1 MNNIIISGFSDEID
15 KCFDTQLKTV
25 TNLGMEYICL
35 RSADG
40 KGIAE
45 YTLKDFKASLMPQLE
60 KYNVKVSSLG
70 SPIGKIKIDDEEGF
84 QKQLAQLD
92 TLCRIAKEVNCRYIR
107 VFSFYIPEG
116 DDFSKYS
123 SEVIRKLSIF
133 VEIAKKYEI
142 TLIHEN
148 EKDIYG
154 DLKERCLEILKAINS
169 PYFKAAFDFANFVQC
184 GEDTKVCYE
193 LLKDFVAYIHIKD
206 AVSSDNDNVPCGTGE
221 GKIEEILRQAI
232 KENGY
237 EGFLTLEP
245 HLVIFDSLKD
255 LEIKDTSEIIKEA
268 KAKDGADG
276 YRIQY
281 EALTNILNNI
291 K

>member
-15 KCFDTQLKTV
+15 KCFDTQLKTA

-45 YTLKDFKASLMPQLE
+45 YTLEEFKSSLMPQLE

-84 QKQLAQLD
+84 QKQLDQLD
-92 TLCRIAKEVNCRYIR
+92 TLCKIAKEVNCRYIR

-123 SEVIRKLSIF
+123 SEVIRKLSKF
-133 VEIAKKYEI
+133 VEIAKQYEI

-154 DLKERCLEILKAINS
+154 DLKERCLEILKAIDS
-169 PYFKAAFDFANFVQC
+169 PYFRAAFDFANFVQC

-193 LLKDFVAYIHIKD
+193 LLKDFIAYIHIKD

-232 KENGY
+232 KEDGY

-291 K
+291 N

>member
-1 MNNIIISGFSDEID
+1 MNKIIISGFSEEID
-15 KCFDTQLKTV
+15 KCFDTQLKTA
-25 TNLGMEYICL
+25 TTLGMDHICL

-45 YTLKDFKASLMPQLE
+45 YTLEEFKSSLMPQLS
-60 KYNVKVSSLG
+60 KYGVKVSSLG
-70 SPIGKIKIDDEEGF
+70 SPIVKVKIDDEEGF
-84 QKQLAQLD
+84 EKQLAQLH
-92 TLCRIAKEVNCRYIR
+92 TLCQIAKEVNCKYIR

-116 DDFSKYS
+116 DDFTKYT
-123 SEVIRKLSIF
+123 SEVIRKLTQF
-133 VEIAKKYEI
+133 VDIAAKYEI
-142 TLIHEN
+142 VLIHEN

-154 DLKERCLEILKAINS
+154 DLKERCLEILSTINS

-184 GEDTKVCYE
+184 GEDTKVCYD

-221 GKIEEILRQAI
+221 GKIAEILRQAI
-232 KENGY
+232 VEDGY

-281 EALTNILNNI
+281 EALTNILHNI
-291 K
+291 

>member
-1 MNNIIISGFSDEID
+1 MNKIIISGFSDEID
-15 KCFDTQLKTV
+15 KCFDTQLKTA
-25 TNLGMEYICL
+25 TTLGMDHICL

-45 YTLKDFKASLMPQLE
+45 YTLEEFKSALMPQLD

-70 SPIGKIKIDDEEGF
+70 SPIGKVKIDDEEGF
-84 QKQLAQLD
+84 KKQLEQLH
-92 TLCRIAKEVNCRYIR
+92 TLCQIAKEVNCKYIR

-116 DDFSKYS
+116 DDFTKYT
-123 SEVIRKLSIF
+123 SEVIRKLTQF
-133 VEIAKKYEI
+133 VDIAAQYEI
-142 TLIHEN
+142 VLIHEN

-154 DLKERCLEILKAINS
+154 DIKERCLEILSTINS

-184 GEDTKVCYE
+184 GEDTKVCYD

-221 GKIEEILRQAI
+221 GKIAEILRQAI
-232 KENGY
+232 KEESY

-291 K
+291 

>member
-1 MNNIIISGFSDEID
+1 MNKIIISGFSDEID
-15 KCFDTQLKTV
+15 KCFDTQLKTA
-25 TNLGMEYICL
+25 TTLGMDHICL

-45 YTLKDFKASLMPQLE
+45 YTLEEFKSSLMPQLD

-70 SPIGKIKIDDEEGF
+70 SPIGKVKIDDEEGF
-84 QKQLAQLD
+84 KKQLEQLH
-92 TLCRIAKEVNCRYIR
+92 TLCQIAKEVNCKYIR

-116 DDFSKYS
+116 DDFTKYT
-123 SEVIRKLSIF
+123 SEVIRKLTQF
-133 VEIAKKYEI
+133 VDIAAQYEI
-142 TLIHEN
+142 VLIHEN

-154 DLKERCLEILKAINS
+154 DIKERCLEILSTINS

-184 GEDTKVCYE
+184 GEDTKACYD

-221 GKIEEILRQAI
+221 GKIAEILRQAI
-232 KENGY
+232 KEDDY

-276 YRIQY
+276 YRIHY

-291 K
+291 

>member
-1 MNNIIISGFSDEID
+1 MNKIIISGFSDEID
-15 KCFDTQLKTV
+15 KCFDTQLKTA
-25 TNLGMEYICL
+25 TTLGMDHICL

-45 YTLKDFKASLMPQLE
+45 YTLEEFKSALMPQLD

-70 SPIGKIKIDDEEGF
+70 SPIGKVKIDDEEGF
-84 QKQLAQLD
+84 KKQLEQLH
-92 TLCRIAKEVNCRYIR
+92 TLCQIAKEVNCKYIR

-116 DDFSKYS
+116 DDFTKYT
-123 SEVIRKLSIF
+123 SEVIRKLTQF
-133 VEIAKKYEI
+133 VDIAAQYEI
-142 TLIHEN
+142 VLIHEN

-154 DLKERCLEILKAINS
+154 DIKERCLEILSTINS

-184 GEDTKVCYE
+184 GEDTKACYD

-221 GKIEEILRQAI
+221 GKIAEILRQAI
-232 KENGY
+232 KEDDY

-291 K
+291 

>member
-1 MNNIIISGFSDEID
+1 
-15 KCFDTQLKTV
+15 
-25 TNLGMEYICL
+25 
-35 RSADG
+35 
-40 KGIAE
+40 
-45 YTLKDFKASLMPQLE
+45 MPQLD

-70 SPIGKIKIDDEEGF
+70 SPIGKVKIDDEEGF
-84 QKQLAQLD
+84 KKQLEQLH
-92 TLCRIAKEVNCRYIR
+92 TLCQIAKEVNCKYIR

-116 DDFSKYS
+116 DDFTKYT
-123 SEVIRKLSIF
+123 SEVIRKLTQF
-133 VEIAKKYEI
+133 VDIAAQYEI
-142 TLIHEN
+142 VLIHEN

-154 DLKERCLEILKAINS
+154 DIKERCLEILSTINS

-184 GEDTKVCYE
+184 GEDTKACYD

-221 GKIEEILRQAI
+221 GKIAEILRQAI
-232 KENGY
+232 KEDDY

-291 K
+291 

>member
-1 MNNIIISGFSDEID
+1 MNKIIISGFSDEID
-15 KCFDTQLKTV
+15 KCFDTQLKTA
-25 TNLGMEYICL
+25 TTLGMDHICL

-45 YTLKDFKASLMPQLE
+45 YTLEEFKSALMPQLS
-60 KYNVKVSSLG
+60 KYDVKVSSLG
-70 SPIGKIKIDDEEGF
+70 SPIGKVKIDDEEGF
-84 QKQLAQLD
+84 EKQLAQLH
-92 TLCRIAKEVNCRYIR
+92 TLCQIAKEVNCKYIR

-116 DDFSKYS
+116 DDFTKYT
-123 SEVIRKLSIF
+123 SEVIRKLTQF
-133 VEIAKKYEI
+133 VDIAAKYEI
-142 TLIHEN
+142 VLIHEN

-154 DLKERCLEILKAINS
+154 DLKERCLEILSTINS

-184 GEDTKVCYE
+184 GEDTKVCYD

-221 GKIEEILRQAI
+221 GKIAEILRQAI
-232 KENGY
+232 KEDGY

-291 K
+291 

>member
-1 MNNIIISGFSDEID
+1 MNKIIISGFSDEID
-15 KCFDTQLKTV
+15 KCFDTQLKTA
-25 TNLGMEYICL
+25 TTLGMDHICL

-45 YTLKDFKASLMPQLE
+45 YTLEEFKSALMPQLD

-70 SPIGKIKIDDEEGF
+70 SPIGKVKIDDEEGF
-84 QKQLAQLD
+84 KKQLEQLH
-92 TLCRIAKEVNCRYIR
+92 TLCQIAKEVNCKYIR

-116 DDFSKYS
+116 DDFTKYT
-123 SEVIRKLSIF
+123 SEVIRKLTQF
-133 VEIAKKYEI
+133 VDIAAQYEI
-142 TLIHEN
+142 VLIHEN

-154 DLKERCLEILKAINS
+154 DIKERCLEILSTINS

-184 GEDTKVCYE
+184 GEDTKVCYD

-221 GKIEEILRQAI
+221 GKIAEILRQAI
-232 KENGY
+232 KEDGY

-291 K
+291 

>member
-1 MNNIIISGFSDEID
+1 MNKIIISGFSDEID
-15 KCFDTQLKTV
+15 KCFDTQLKTA
-25 TNLGMEYICL
+25 TTLGMDHICL

-45 YTLKDFKASLMPQLE
+45 YTLEEFKSSLMPQLD

-70 SPIGKIKIDDEEGF
+70 SPIGKVKIDDEEGF
-84 QKQLAQLD
+84 KKQLEQLH
-92 TLCRIAKEVNCRYIR
+92 TLCQIAKEVNCKYIR

-116 DDFSKYS
+116 DDFTKYT
-123 SEVIRKLSIF
+123 SEVIRKLTQF
-133 VEIAKKYEI
+133 VDIAAQYEI
-142 TLIHEN
+142 VLIHEN

-154 DLKERCLEILKAINS
+154 DIKERCLEILSTINS

-184 GEDTKVCYE
+184 GEDTKACYD

-221 GKIEEILRQAI
+221 GKIAEILRQAI
-232 KENGY
+232 KEDDY

-291 K
+291 

>member
-1 MNNIIISGFSDEID
+1 MNKIIISGFSDEID
-15 KCFDTQLKTV
+15 KCFDTQLKTA
-25 TNLGMEYICL
+25 TTLGMDHICL

-45 YTLKDFKASLMPQLE
+45 YTLEEFKSALMPQLD

-70 SPIGKIKIDDEEGF
+70 SPIGKVKIDDEEGF
-84 QKQLAQLD
+84 KKQLEQLH
-92 TLCRIAKEVNCRYIR
+92 TLCQIAKEVNCKYIR

-116 DDFSKYS
+116 DDFTKYT
-123 SEVIRKLSIF
+123 SEVIRKLTQF
-133 VEIAKKYEI
+133 VDIAAQYEI
-142 TLIHEN
+142 VLIHEN

-154 DLKERCLEILKAINS
+154 DIKERCLEILSTINS

-184 GEDTKVCYE
+184 GEDTKVCYD

-221 GKIEEILRQAI
+221 GKIAEILRQAI
-232 KENGY
+232 EEDGY

-291 K
+291 

>member
-1 MNNIIISGFSDEID
+1 MNKIIISGFSDEID
-15 KCFDTQLKTV
+15 KCFDIQLKTA
-25 TNLGMEYICL
+25 TTLGMDHICL

-45 YTLKDFKASLMPQLE
+45 YTLEEFKSALMPQLD

-70 SPIGKIKIDDEEGF
+70 SPIGKVKIDDEEGF
-84 QKQLAQLD
+84 EKQLEQLH
-92 TLCRIAKEVNCRYIR
+92 TLCQIAKEVNCKYIR

-116 DDFSKYS
+116 DDFTKYT
-123 SEVIRKLSIF
+123 SEVIRKLTQF
-133 VEIAKKYEI
+133 VDIAAKYEI
-142 TLIHEN
+142 VLIHEN

-154 DLKERCLEILKAINS
+154 DLKERCLEILSTINS

-184 GEDTKVCYE
+184 GEDTKVCYD

-221 GKIEEILRQAI
+221 GKIAEILRQAI
-232 KENGY
+232 KEDGY

-291 K
+291 

>member
-1 MNNIIISGFSDEID
+1 MNKIIISGFSDEID
-15 KCFDTQLKTV
+15 KCFDIQLQTV
-25 TNLGMEYICL
+25 TKLGMEYICL

-45 YTLKDFKASLMPQLE
+45 YTLEEFKNTLMPQLD
-60 KYNVKVSSLG
+60 KYQVKVSSLG
-70 SPIGKIKIDDEEGF
+70 SPIGKVKIDDEEGF
-84 QKQLAQLD
+84 EKQLNQLH
-92 TLCRIAKEVNCRYIR
+92 TLCQMAKEVNCKYIR

-116 DDFSKYS
+116 DDFTKYT
-123 SEVIRKLSIF
+123 EKVIRKLTQF
-133 VEIAKKYEI
+133 VDIAAQYEI
-142 TLIHEN
+142 VLIHEN

-154 DLKERCLEILKAINS
+154 DTKERCLEILTAINS

-184 GEDTKVCYE
+184 GEDTQVCYE
-193 LLKDFVAYIHIKD
+193 LLKEFVAYIHIKD

-221 GKIEEILRQAI
+221 GKIAEILRQAI
-232 KENGY
+232 VEDCY

-281 EALTNILNNI
+281 EALTNILKNI
-291 K
+291 

>member
-1 MNNIIISGFSDEID
+1 MNKIIISGFSDEID
-15 KCFDTQLKTV
+15 KCFDTQLKTA
-25 TNLGMEYICL
+25 TTLGMDHICL

-45 YTLKDFKASLMPQLE
+45 YTLEEFKSALMPQLS
-60 KYNVKVSSLG
+60 KYDVKVSSLG
-70 SPIGKIKIDDEEGF
+70 SPIGKVKIDDEEGF
-84 QKQLAQLD
+84 EKQLTQLH
-92 TLCRIAKEVNCRYIR
+92 TLCQIAKEVNCKYIR

-116 DDFSKYS
+116 DDFTKYT
-123 SEVIRKLSIF
+123 SEVIRKLTQF
-133 VEIAKKYEI
+133 VDIAAKYEI
-142 TLIHEN
+142 VLIHEN

-154 DLKERCLEILKAINS
+154 DIKERCLEILTEVNS

-184 GEDTKVCYE
+184 GEDTKVCYD

-221 GKIEEILRQAI
+221 GKIAEILRQAI
-232 KENGY
+232 VEDGY

-291 K
+291 

>member
-1 MNNIIISGFSDEID
+1 MNKIIISGFSDEID
-15 KCFDTQLKTV
+15 KCFDTQLKTA
-25 TNLGMEYICL
+25 TTLGMDHICL

-45 YTLKDFKASLMPQLE
+45 YTLEEFKSSLMPQLS
-60 KYNVKVSSLG
+60 KYGVKVSSLG
-70 SPIGKIKIDDEEGF
+70 SPIGKVKIDDEEGF
-84 QKQLAQLD
+84 EKQLAQLH
-92 TLCRIAKEVNCRYIR
+92 TLCQIAKEVNCKYIR

-116 DDFSKYS
+116 DDFTKYT
-123 SEVIRKLSIF
+123 SEVIRKLTQF
-133 VEIAKKYEI
+133 VDIAAKYEI
-142 TLIHEN
+142 VLIHEN

-154 DLKERCLEILKAINS
+154 DLKERCLEILSTINS

-184 GEDTKVCYE
+184 GEDTKVCYD

-221 GKIEEILRQAI
+221 GKIAEILRQAI
-232 KENGY
+232 VEDGY

-291 K
+291 